1 MYFKIYIGES
11 ENGLFGQNAIIIRKK
26 GSFQVVIEHF
36 DCDNDCLTKFTV
48 NLVENLKI
56 LTSHLYAHGC

>member
-11 ENGLFGQNAIIIRKK
+11 ENGLFGQNPIIIRKK

-36 DCDNDCLTKFTV
+36 DCDNDCLTKFTL
-48 NLVENLKI
+48 NFRRKFKDFD
-56 LTSHLYAHGC
+56 